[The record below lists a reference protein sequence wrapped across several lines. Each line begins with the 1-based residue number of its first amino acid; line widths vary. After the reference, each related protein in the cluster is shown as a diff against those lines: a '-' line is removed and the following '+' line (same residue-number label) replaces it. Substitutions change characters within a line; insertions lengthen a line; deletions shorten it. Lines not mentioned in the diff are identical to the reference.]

1 MPGSS
6 QTSAFAAKKKDSAL
20 WYRGN
25 TRAGSACT
33 ASQAD
38 SLDQSLPTFLMP
50 TLSFMS
56 LLAASRRRFR
66 SGLGKLP
73 RARVEQIQLVA
84 AAPSTA

>member
-1 MPGSS
+1 M
-6 QTSAFAAKKKDSAL
+6 QKKDSAL

-38 SLDQSLPTFLMP
+38 SLDHNLPTFLMP

-56 LLAASRRRFR
+56 LLADSSMRFR
-66 SGLGKLP
+66 SGGGRR
-73 RARVEQIQLVA
+73 RAMVEQIQLVA
-84 AAPSTA
+84 AAPSTG